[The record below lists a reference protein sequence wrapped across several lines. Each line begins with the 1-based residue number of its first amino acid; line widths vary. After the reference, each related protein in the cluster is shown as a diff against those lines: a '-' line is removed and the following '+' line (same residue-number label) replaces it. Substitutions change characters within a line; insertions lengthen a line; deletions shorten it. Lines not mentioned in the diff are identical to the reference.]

1 MRHIAGLVML
11 AAVVGGC
18 ATATPTGL
26 TPVDISGTWS
36 GSWEGYG
43 ILKMKRHDNAE
54 ARFTQQGTIGTG
66 RLWLQGVLASESI
79 PLTMRLAG
87 ATGVSVAL
95 HVTGNRV
102 LIQDPRDERIF
113 TAEFAVDGDRMVGRV
128 LTTEQPARIVLER
141 VRPHEAVATPPPA
154 ATALPAATAPAAE
167 PVVAAAPPAEA
178 EPVPAMPPAP
188 RPAPQEF
195 VPTDALKPVYFELAG
210 ASLEPSQTPAMDAN
224 VQWLQAHPDVLVII
238 EGHCDERGTVA
249 YNLALGERRAR
260 TVRDYLLARG
270 VAETRI
276 TLVSYGEDRPSCT
289 ERNEAC
295 WRESRR
301 AALVIKAR
309 E

>member
-1 MRHIAGLVML
+1 
-11 AAVVGGC
+11 
-18 ATATPTGL
+18 
-26 TPVDISGTWS
+26 
-36 GSWEGYG
+36 
-43 ILKMKRHDNAE
+43 
-54 ARFTQQGTIGTG
+54 
-66 RLWLQGVLASESI
+66 
-79 PLTMRLAG
+79 
-87 ATGVSVAL
+87 
-95 HVTGNRV
+95 
-102 LIQDPRDERIF
+102 
-113 TAEFAVDGDRMVGRV
+113 
-128 LTTEQPARIVLER
+128 
-141 VRPHEAVATPPPA
+141 
-154 ATALPAATAPAAE
+154 
-167 PVVAAAPPAEA
+167 
-178 EPVPAMPPAP
+178 
-188 RPAPQEF
+188 